1 MDSNNIPSVE
11 QIQLQQQQAAEAEER
26 RNLILDQIL
35 EPQAKDRLNR
45 LSLVRKDKARAVG
58 DSIISAATNGRL
70 KGKVTEEQLI
80 AMLEQLSLT
89 KDSDTTISGKS
100 KGITIQRRKYGFDD
114 DDDEDDDSDL
124 L

>member
-35 EPQAKDRLNR
+35 EPEAKDRLNR

-100 KGITIQRRKYGFDD
+100 KELVSSASLGSKCR
-114 DDDEDDDSDL
+114 
-124 L
+124 